1 MFSFFRTASRHRRRE
16 EIDLLVDIYG
26 QNTFIITFLK
36 ESNMA
41 LSKEVQA
48 ILDRAK
54 QNTSLVQSVDL
65 GMQGLSKQVADLQAQ
80 ISGMQPG
87 NVLSDEDK
95 AALAEAASNLDTSIA
110 MLQSD
115 IPANTPQAGGG
126 SQSSG
131 STADASTGSA
141 PQGGQQTQ
149 ADQSGALSSDN
160 GPKPLAGTGPAGQ

>member
-1 MFSFFRTASRHRRRE
+1 MFPFFRTASRHRRRE
-16 EIDLLVDIYG
+16 EVDLLVDIYG
-26 QNTFIITFLK
+26 QNRFIINFLT
-36 ESNMA
+36 EYTMA

-48 ILDRAK
+48 ILERAK

-65 GMQGLSKQVADLQAQ
+65 GMKGLSKQVGELQAT

-115 IPANTPQAGGG
+115 IPANTQADPTANQPGNTQAQGDQAGTNPG
-126 SQSSG
+126 
-131 STADASTGSA
+131 DAAAGTA
-141 PQGGQQTQ
+141 PQ
-149 ADQSGALSSDN
+149 
-160 GPKPLAGTGPAGQ
+160 PLPGTGQSA